1 MNKNGKEKYM
11 HLLPVRSLIHLV
23 LSSFSM
29 TAEKALVEISPQKE
43 NKQFDSL
50 FPKKRLRIFSCP
62 LLSRTRSYSII
73 LLTNPM

>member
-43 NKQFDSL
+43 KKNSIL
-50 FPKKRLRIFSCP
+50 FSQKKG
-62 LLSRTRSYSII
+62 Y
-73 LLTNPM
+73 